1 MADLQKTIEIV
12 FGAVDDVSGSVDSI
26 NKKISDMSGAI
37 GSATDPL
44 AMVHDGVMKLEAS
57 LAALA
62 VGGAAYS
69 ILKFAEFEDVMLKV
83 KGILQASESEYE
95 ALTNVT
101 RDLGS
106 TTRYTATEA
115 AQGLEFLAL
124 AGFTAT
130 ESMEAIPEVLNLA
143 QAAAIDLGSAA
154 DIVTNIMAGYG
165 VEVEGLAQANDV
177 LTATFT
183 NSNTNLEQLG
193 AAFKFVGP
201 VAKSLGLD
209 LEETASILGILGNAG
224 YQAEMGG
231 TALRNI
237 LLALVAP
244 AGNMGKLMKELGV
257 NTSDLGVD
265 LVDSK
270 NALKSLGVEVK
281 DSEGNLKPFVEIMD
295 QMKVGLDAI
304 PDSADRTA
312 ILIEIFGK
320 RGGPQMAALLEQGSE
335 SVGAL
340 EEKIRSL
347 GGVTQKIAE
356 EMESGI
362 GGALRAM
369 KSAFDEIAISIG
381 DKMSDALEESID
393 GVIAIER
400 VMGDIIK
407 SDTFDPV
414 FAAINDFA
422 DELGKDLQKIAENL
436 PEAMADV
443 DFGPF
448 VESLK
453 SIQSETGS
461 LFDAFFG
468 DVDLTTPEGLSEAI
482 QKIVDAAT
490 SLNNVVAGV
499 IDGWE
504 RWAGWLGDLVDKFGD
519 LDESTANTIGQSL
532 QLGKELNVVSGMVGS
547 LSGALDG
554 LSNLLNVM
562 AVQRLATMVTSFG
575 SVTAATASWGTAINA
590 LAGTAGGA
598 AGLVGISGTIGL
610 LVGKLAND
618 YVPGVKEAAQSVIGW
633 TDKLLNFSG
642 TQDKATDSAEGFN
655 KLVEALANSTEK
667 YQYDLTDLRKELA
680 GMGQDVEN
688 LPDEAIFKIAAEAD
702 LLSVDEARDLM
713 KDRVEIDPPVATIWA
728 DVEQADKEITAFWEE
743 FLKFPDKKDV
753 DVNVNA
759 DTDAVEQVQNYITWL
774 DETGTEHTVTID
786 VAKDQ
791 VTDVEKQID
800 DIPTEKM
807 LEIQL
812 QGDIDTQIAAIEAQA
827 ETAQAAFK
835 YTAEVDIAQAKANA
849 DILMAAYEAA
859 SKAVE
864 STADATASMFGD
876 LAANMGDLSTM
887 DKWKLEDMV
896 EDQIAMQEKA
906 LESQIKLNDAQ
917 AENIRAKTEAMAR
930 GDAMIQIDS
939 TGLEPALEMIMWQ
952 IIEKVQIRAN
962 ESSADFL
969 LGLNA

>member
-12 FGAVDDVSGSVDSI
+12 FGAVDDVSGLVDSI

-44 AMVHDGVMKLEAS
+44 ATVHDGVMKLEA
-57 LAALA
+57 ALA
-62 VGGAAYS
+62 VLAAGGAAYS

-95 ALTNVT
+95 ALTRVT

-265 LVDSK
+265 LSDSK

-295 QMKVGLDAI
+295 QMKAGLDKI
-304 PDSADRTA
+304 PESADRTA

-320 RGGPQMAALLEQGSE
+320 RGGPQMAALLEQGSG
-335 SVGAL
+335 SVAAL
-340 EEKIRSL
+340 EAKIRSL

-356 EMESGI
+356 EMESGM

-381 DKMSDALEESID
+381 DKMADALEESID

-414 FAAINDFA
+414 FKAIKEFA
-422 DELGKDLQKIAENL
+422 DELGKDLKKIAENL

-453 SIQSETGS
+453 SIQSEFGS

-468 DVDLTTPEGLSEAI
+468 DVDLTTPEGLESAI
-482 QKIVDAAT
+482 QKIVNAAT

-504 RWAGWLGDLVDKFGD
+504 RWAEWLGELVDKFGD
-519 LDESTANTIGQSL
+519 MDESTAKTIGQSL
-532 QLGKELNVVSGMVGS
+532 QLGKELNVVSGVVGS
-547 LSGALDG
+547 LSGALNG
-554 LSNLLNVM
+554 LSNLLNVL
-562 AVQRLATMVTSFG
+562 AVKHLVGMVTSFG
-575 SVTAATASWGTAINA
+575 SVTAATAKWGTAVNA
-590 LAGTAGGA
+590 LAGTAAGA
-598 AGLVGISGTIGL
+598 AGLVGISYTIGL
-610 LVGKLAND
+610 LIGKIANHNQMVRD
-618 YVPGVKEAAQSVIGW
+618 AAQAVIGW
-633 TDKLLNFSG
+633 ADELLNFSG
-642 TQDKATDSAEGFN
+642 TQNKATDSAEGFD
-655 KLVEALANSTEK
+655 KLIAALIGSTEK
-667 YQYDLTDLRKELA
+667 YKYDLTDLRKELA
-680 GMGQDVEN
+680 GMGKDVEN
-688 LPDEAIFKIAAEAD
+688 LPDETIFKLAAEAD
-702 LLSVDEARDLM
+702 ILSVDDAHKLIQGRIDL
-713 KDRVEIDPPVATIWA
+713 DPPYVSVSA
-728 DVEQADKEITAFWEE
+728 DVGEADQKIKAFWED
-743 FLKFPDKKDV
+743 FLDLPNKKDV
-753 DVNVNA
+753 DINVNA
-759 DTDAVEQVQNYITWL
+759 DTTELEETQNYIKWL
-774 DETGTEHTVTID
+774 DENGTEHVVYID
-786 VAKDQ
+786 ADTKQ
-791 VTDVEKQID
+791 VDDAGKKID
-800 DIPTEKM
+800 DLPSEKM

-812 QGDIDTQIAAIEAQA
+812 QGDIETKIASIAAQA
-827 ETAQAAFK
+827 ETAQAAFQYK
-835 YTAEVDIAQAKANA
+835 AEVDIAEAQANA
-849 DILMAAYEAA
+849 DILVSAYEAA
-859 SKAVE
+859 GTSVE
-864 STADATASMFGD
+864 ALAGATSDMFGSLADAMST
-876 LAANMGDLSTM
+876 LDLS
-887 DKWKLEDMV
+887 
-896 EDQIAMQEKA
+896 DQFA
-906 LESQIKLNDAQ
+906 LESILDRQMEQEAKMVESQIALNDAQ
-917 AENIRAKTEAMAR
+917 VAYMEARTEALAR
-930 GDAMIQIDS
+930 GDSLIQIDS

-952 IIEKVQIRAN
+952 IIEKVQVRAN